1 MSLAACVLDS
11 GRTKG
16 YAMDALTGL
25 MNGPSIQSAI
35 QKRILTR
42 SGEEPV
48 LAVVILGID
57 RFRNLNELLGYRAG
71 DEALIE
77 VARRLASS
85 PRHCEIGR
93 LGGDEFCIILDPVE
107 DLRDALKAAEALIRL
122 IEEPLSISGREV
134 FMTASAGFSMFPM
147 DGRDAV
153 SLLRQASRAMAKTK
167 RRGGNAVESSTE
179 PPSLTPEQRYHLETA
194 LRGALDREEFALRFQ
209 PEIHRDGH
217 MAGCEVLLSWF
228 HPELGKVEAD
238 TFIRLAEEIGI
249 IVPIGAWVL
258 TQACTHG
265 KLWLD
270 SGLELGR
277 MAVNVSALQFA
288 APDFVETI
296 AGILESTAFD
306 GGNLELELTESAVMR
321 DMDEAAGKMLA
332 LKKLGITFAID
343 DFGTGYSPLTYM
355 QCLPVDVVKID
366 RTFISQI
373 AQPSG
378 SLPLVQTIAILAH
391 RQGFQVVAEGVETEE
406 QMDLARAVHCD
417 RMQGYFFGVP
427 MFSQEFESVLRDPDQ
442 FKRLLPGPPNQMRLD
457 D

>member
-1 MSLAACVLDS
+1 MNLAARVPDPS
-11 GRTKG
+11 KTKG

-25 MNGPSIQSAI
+25 LNGPSIQSVI

-42 SGEEPV
+42 SEEEPV
-48 LAVVILGID
+48 FAVIIVGID

-77 VARRLASS
+77 VASRLSSS

-93 LGGDEFCIILDPVE
+93 LGGDEFCIVMDPVE
-107 DLRDALKAAEALIRL
+107 DLRDALKGAEALIR
-122 IEEPLSISGREV
+122 IFEEPLPIGGREV
-134 FMTASAGFSMFPM
+134 FVTASAGFSMFPM

-153 SLLRQASRAMAKTK
+153 SLLRQASRAMAKAK

-179 PPSLTPEQRYHLETA
+179 PPTLTPEQRYHLETA
-194 LRGALDREEFALRFQ
+194 LRCALDREEFALRFQ

-217 MAGCEVLLSWF
+217 IAGCEVLLSWF

-258 TQACTHG
+258 RQACARG

-270 SGLELGR
+270 AGLDLGR

-288 APDFVETI
+288 APDFVETVV
-296 AGILESTAFD
+296 GILESTGFD
-306 GGNLELELTESAVMR
+306 GGNLELEVTESAVMG
-321 DMDEAAGKMLA
+321 DIGEAADKMLA
-332 LKKLGITFAID
+332 LKELGITFAID

-373 AQPSG
+373 AQSSG

-406 QMDLARAVHCD
+406 QLELARAVHCD

-427 MFSQEFESVLRDPDQ
+427 VFTQEFENILREPDQ
-442 FKRLLPGPPNQMRLD
+442 FKRLLPGPPRQMRLD
-457 D
+457 E

>member
-1 MSLAACVLDS
+1 MNMVARVPDP
-11 GRTKG
+11 GKTKG

-48 LAVVILGID
+48 FAVVILGID
-57 RFRNLNELLGYRAG
+57 RFGNLNELLGYRAG
-71 DEALIE
+71 DEALTE
-77 VARRLASS
+77 VARRLAAS

-107 DLRDALKAAEALIRL
+107 DLRDALKAAEALIRVF
-122 IEEPLSISGREV
+122 EEPLPISGREV

-147 DGRDAV
+147 DGHEAV

-167 RRGGNAVESSTE
+167 RRGGNAIESSTL

-217 MAGCEVLLSWF
+217 IAGCEVLLSWF

-258 TQACTHG
+258 AQACTRG
-265 KLWLD
+265 RIWLD
-270 SGLELGR
+270 AGLDLGR

-288 APDFVETI
+288 SPDFVETV
-296 AGILESTAFD
+296 AGTLESTGFD
-306 GGNLELELTESAVMR
+306 GNNLELELTESAVMR
-321 DMDEAAGKMLA
+321 DMSEAAGKMLA
-332 LKKLGITFAID
+332 LKKLGVTFAID

-417 RMQGYFFGVP
+417 RIQGYFFGVP
-427 MFSQEFESVLRDPDQ
+427 VFSQEFESILRDPDQ
-442 FKRLLPGPPNQMRLD
+442 FKRLLPGPRNQMRLD
-457 D
+457 E